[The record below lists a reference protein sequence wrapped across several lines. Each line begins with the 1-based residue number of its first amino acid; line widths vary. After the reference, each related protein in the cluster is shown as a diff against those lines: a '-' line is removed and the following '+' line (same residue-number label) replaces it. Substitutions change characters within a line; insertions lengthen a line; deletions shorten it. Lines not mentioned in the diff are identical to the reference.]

1 MLGSQLFCTT
11 MWKMWFYRNQVVF
24 NQISPYPHIVAN
36 AALDFIVEFN
46 HTMQKKRNQLQ
57 PHGAAAV
64 AAAPSPVCN
73 AHVIQVDAG
82 CFPEGFTTFD
92 CVFKDGR
99 DSVYFS
105 ACNKEE
111 VSIEPVLAEALAI
124 RWCLQLAKEK
134 GLQDVTIQSDAL
146 AVVEC
151 FRGSNSLA
159 SIDLIVQDCKALMED
174 FSSVSINYVCRN
186 LNVLAHRLVGHAVQA
201 GCNSWVGYAFPITS
215 SATVCNTSVI

>member
-1 MLGSQLFCTT
+1 
-11 MWKMWFYRNQVVF
+11 
-24 NQISPYPHIVAN
+24 
-36 AALDFIVEFN
+36 
-46 HTMQKKRNQLQ
+46 MQKKRNQLQ
-57 PHGAAAV
+57 PHGAAAI

-82 CFPEGFTTFD
+82 CFPEGFTTFG
-92 CVFKDGR
+92 CIFKDGR

-159 SIDLIVQDCKALMED
+159 SIDLIVLDVRPLWKIL
-174 FSSVSINYVCRN
+174 VVC
-186 LNVLAHRLVGHAVQA
+186 LLIMFVE
-201 GCNSWVGYAFPITS
+201 T
-215 SATVCNTSVI
+215 